1 VSTEVK
7 ESLRKMEVG
16 GHLGSRNSVQWGGEC
31 LRTLIS
37 AANALSAVLA
47 YAFCMRFVLGLDGG
61 GTKTDCVLMDESGA
75 ILARSQAGPSNPLRV
90 GFGAAITSVR
100 EAARQALALAALPGD
115 LSAAAVCAGLA
126 GTGPPESAEKIRAL
140 LAAEFSESKVQV
152 CTDIDL
158 TLAATGDGPVIVL
171 LAGTGSFAVGR
182 NGAGET
188 ARAGGYGSQI
198 GDEGSAYDIGR
209 RAVLTVMHEN
219 DRTGADS
226 LLGQRLLREL
236 GCADWSA
243 VKARAQAASDEIFPR
258 LFSVVAM
265 VADWIETST
274 ETSDETAAR
283 NFAQGIL
290 RAAAFDLGSL
300 TENLAER
307 LKLRGTHFV
316 IAKTGGM
323 MGRSKYLESQIDERL
338 RNAFPQAEI
347 GQLRISPAEAA
358 ARLAL
363 RLLPTGKGTSEDA
376 AGN

>member
-1 VSTEVK
+1 
-7 ESLRKMEVG
+7 
-16 GHLGSRNSVQWGGEC
+16 
-31 LRTLIS
+31 
-37 AANALSAVLA
+37 
-47 YAFCMRFVLGLDGG
+47 MRFVLGFDGG

-90 GFGAAITSVR
+90 GFGAAITSIR
-100 EAARQALALAALPGD
+100 EAARQAIGLAGLSRETSAGAL
-115 LSAAAVCAGLA
+115 CAGLA
-126 GTGPPESAEKIRAL
+126 GAGPPESAEKIRAL
-140 LAAEFSESKVQV
+140 LAAEFPGSIVQV

-158 TLAATGDGPVIVL
+158 TLAAAGDGPVIVL

-182 NGAGET
+182 NAAGET

-209 RAVLTVMHEN
+209 RAVLTTMHEN
-219 DRTGADS
+219 DRTGVDA

-236 GCADWSA
+236 GCADWSE
-243 VKARAQAASDEIFPR
+243 VKARAQAASDEVFPR

-265 VADWIETST
+265 VADWIETSS
-274 ETSDETAAR
+274 ETSADTAAR
-283 NFAQGIL
+283 NCARGIL
-290 RAAAFDLGSL
+290 RAAAFDLAAL
-300 TENLAER
+300 AENLADR
-307 LKLRGTHFV
+307 LKLRGTRFA

-347 GQLRISPAEAA
+347 GSLRVAPAEAA

-363 RLLPTGKGTSEDA
+363 RLLSTGKGTSEDVT
-376 AGN
+376 GN

>member
-1 VSTEVK
+1 
-7 ESLRKMEVG
+7 
-16 GHLGSRNSVQWGGEC
+16 
-31 LRTLIS
+31 
-37 AANALSAVLA
+37 
-47 YAFCMRFVLGLDGG
+47 MRFVLGLDGG
-61 GTKTDCVLMDESGA
+61 GTKTDCVLMDESGV
-75 ILARSQAGPSNPLRV
+75 ILARSQSGPSNPLRV

-100 EAARQALALAALPGD
+100 EAARQAIVLAGLPVD
-115 LSAAAVCAGLA
+115 TSAAAVCAGLA
-126 GTGPPESAEKIRAL
+126 GAGPPESAEKIRAL
-140 LAAEFSESKVQV
+140 LIAEFSKSIVQV

-182 NGAGET
+182 NAAGET

-209 RAVLTVMHEN
+209 RAVLTTMHEN

-236 GCADWSA
+236 GCADWSG
-243 VKARAQAASDEIFPR
+243 VKARAQAASDEVFPR

-265 VADWIETST
+265 VADWIESPS
-274 ETSDETAAR
+274 ETSAETAAR
-283 NFAQGIL
+283 NCARGIL

-307 LKLRGTHFV
+307 LQLRATRFV

-338 RNAFPQAEI
+338 RSAFPQAEI
-347 GQLRISPAEAA
+347 GGLRMSPAEAA

-363 RLLPTGKGTSEDA
+363 KLLPDGESSGH
-376 AGN
+376 